1 MIILGG
7 KIMNEE
13 INKKKRKTD
22 KSFIL
27 VIIAAILAIISS
39 ILFIGY
45 TLLFCKDITNNLL
58 LMINSFI
65 IFLFVSVLSISILIH
80 KRKFKNILLCI
91 SLLLVC
97 FFITFNILSLAHII
111 KIPTQETLQSFVN
124 KNISELLAYGEKHNI
139 IINQTYEFSDTI
151 PEYNIITQDVT
162 PNTLLKEVKE
172 LNVVVSSGPSYD
184 KSLILQNFVG
194 LNIDDALKI
203 INEQFMNNIEVDFE
217 FSDKVKKDIIISQN
231 ISGEVKRNDL
241 LKLVVS
247 LGLEEEL
254 VPVNMINLKGKSLFE
269 TTLWLKRYGFK
280 YEITYEFS
288 DKVNRNYCIGQSE
301 KEGTTIDPKKD
312 VITIIISKGKEIIVP
327 DFTSMS
333 VNEATNWITQ
343 NNLKLTFKEEYD
355 NELEKGKIISSN
367 FAINSK
373 VEEGTTIELT
383 ISKGRLTME
392 KFDNIGAFR
401 SWASS
406 LGLEYEENSEFND
419 SSFGTIISITPNV
432 GEYINLNSKIQVV
445 YSKGKATTVPNF
457 YNQSKSEA
465 SSLCSKYNLTC
476 YYSYRYNSNI
486 SEDYVISQSM
496 SDGSTVAEG
505 TSVTIYLSKGP
516 EPVIEPPIN
525 TCTSTETHTL
535 IIQPNWVT
543 GGSASTT
550 ISTLKDKLGSQYPNV
565 TFEFT
570 TKPGNNPS
578 GYIHDDS
585 PITAG
590 DVITDCNT
598 YTIIIN
604 E

>member
-1 MIILGG
+1 
-7 KIMNEE
+7 MNEE
-13 INKKKRKTD
+13 KNGKKRKLD
-22 KSFIL
+22 KSLIL
-27 VIIAAILAIISS
+27 VIIVAILALISS
-39 ILFIGY
+39 IVFIGY
-45 TLLFCKDITNNLL
+45 TLLFCKDITNNVL
-58 LMINSFI
+58 LMLDSFI
-65 IFLFVSVLSISILIH
+65 IFLFVTVLSVSALVH
-80 KRKFKNILLCI
+80 KNKIKNALLSI

-97 FFITFNILSLAHII
+97 TFTTFNVLSLANII
-111 KIPTQETLQSFVN
+111 KVPTQETLQSFVN
-124 KNISELLAYGEKHNI
+124 KNITELLSFGEKHNI
-139 IINQTYEFSDTI
+139 VINQTYEFSDTI
-151 PEYNIITQDVT
+151 SEYNIITQDVA

-172 LNVVVSSGPSYD
+172 LNVVVSSGPNYD
-184 KSLILQNFVG
+184 KTFILQSLVG

-203 INEQFMNNIEVDFE
+203 INEHFMNNIEVDFE
-217 FSDKVKKDIIISQN
+217 LNDKIKKDIIISQN
-231 ISGEVKRNDL
+231 ISGEIKRNDL

-254 VPVNMINLKGKSLFE
+254 VPVNMEDLKGKSLFE
-269 TTLWLKRYGFK
+269 ATLWLKRHGFK

-288 DKVNRNYCIGQSE
+288 DKVKRNYCIGQSE
-301 KEGTTIDPKKD
+301 KEGTLVDPKKD
-312 VITIIISKGKEIIVP
+312 VITIIMSKGKEIVIP

-367 FAINSK
+367 FAINYK
-373 VEEGTTIELT
+373 VEEGTTIILT

-392 KFDNIGAFR
+392 KFDSIGAFR

-406 LGLEYEENSEFND
+406 LGLQYEEDSEFSD

-432 GEYINLNSKIQVV
+432 GEYINLNSKIQVI
-445 YSKGKATTVPNF
+445 YSKGKATTIPSF
-457 YNQSKSEA
+457 YNKSKSEA
-465 SSLCSKYNLTC
+465 SSLCNNYNLTC
-476 YYSYRYNSNI
+476 YYSYRYNNSI
-486 SEDYVISQSM
+486 SENYVVSQSM
-496 SDGSTVAEG
+496 SEGSTVAEG
-505 TSVTIYLSKGP
+505 TSITLYLSKGP
-516 EPVIEPPIN
+516 QPIVEEPPQY

-543 GGSASTT
+543 GGSANTT
-550 ISTLKDKLGSQYPNV
+550 ISTLKDKLSSQYPNV
-565 TFEFT
+565 TFQFT

-590 DVITDCNT
+590 STITDCNT
-598 YTIIIN
+598 YTIIVN

>member
-1 MIILGG
+1 M
-7 KIMNEE
+7 KEE
-13 INKKKRKTD
+13 INKRKDTIKKKKLD

-27 VIIAAILAIISS
+27 VIITSAISLISAL
-39 ILFIGY
+39 IFTLY
-45 TLLFCKDITNNLL
+45 TIFFCKDITNNLNL
-58 LMINSFI
+58 IINSFI
-65 IFLFVSVLSISILIH
+65 IFLFVSVLSVSAIIQKNKI
-80 KRKFKNILLCI
+80 KNILLSV
-91 SLLLVC
+91 SLLLIC
-97 FFITFNILSLAHII
+97 TFTAFNVLSLANII
-111 KIPTQETLQSFVN
+111 KVPTQETLKSFVN
-124 KNISELLAYGEKHNI
+124 KNITELLSYGEKNNI

-151 PEYNIITQDVT
+151 LEYNIISQDVL
-162 PNTLLKEVKE
+162 PNTLLKDVKE
-172 LNVVVSSGPSYD
+172 LNVVVSSGPNYD
-184 KSLILQNFVG
+184 KTFILQNFVG

-203 INEQFMNNIEVDFE
+203 INEHFMNNIEVDFE
-217 FSDKVKKDIIISQN
+217 LNDKIKKDIIISQN

-254 VPVNMINLKGKSLFE
+254 VPVKMEDLKGKSLFE
-269 TTLWLKRYGFK
+269 ATLWLKRHGFK

-288 DKVNRNYCIGQSE
+288 DSVNRNYCIGQNE
-301 KEGTTIDPKKD
+301 KEGTLVDPKKD
-312 VITIIISKGKEIIVP
+312 VITIIMSKGKEIVIP

-343 NNLKLTFKEEYD
+343 NNLKLTFKEQYD
-355 NELEKGKIISSN
+355 NELEKGKIILSN
-367 FAINSK
+367 FAVNSK
-373 VEEGTTIELT
+373 VEEGTTIILT
-383 ISKGRLTME
+383 ISKGRLVME
-392 KFDNIGAFR
+392 KFDSIGEFR

-445 YSKGKATTVPNF
+445 YSKGKSTTIPNF
-457 YNQSKSEA
+457 YNKNKNEA
-465 SSLCSKYNLTC
+465 SSLCNKYNLTC
-476 YYSYRYNSNI
+476 YYGYRYSNNI
-486 SEDYVISQSM
+486 SEGNVISQSM
-496 SDGSTVAEG
+496 SEGSTVAEG
-505 TSVTIYLSKGP
+505 TSITIYLSKGP
-516 EPVIEPPIN
+516 QPIVEEPPQN
-525 TCTSTETHTL
+525 TCTSTETHNL

-550 ISTLKDKLGSQYPNV
+550 ISTLKDKLSSQYPNI
-565 TFEFT
+565 TFEFV

-585 PITAG
+585 PITSG
-590 DVITDCNT
+590 DTIQDCNT